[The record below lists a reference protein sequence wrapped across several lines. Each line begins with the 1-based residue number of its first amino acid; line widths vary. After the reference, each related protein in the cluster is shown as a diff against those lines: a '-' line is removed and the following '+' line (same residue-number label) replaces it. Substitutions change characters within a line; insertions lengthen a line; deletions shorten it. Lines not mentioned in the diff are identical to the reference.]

1 VTNCIEISR
10 RYLSFLRRQNEEA
23 TCVDV
28 NRILADLGQLIRVH
42 PSRRKNQFS
51 IKSLHQ
57 NMAVRINGTDLIQIL
72 LNLAVNAF
80 QCSANPHSVQI
91 QASLM
96 LEALDLR
103 TFKDG
108 PHDRLLNVEDFE
120 NMGPLLAVA
129 VCDDGP
135 GIPPELLPKIFE
147 PYFTTKSERQGTG
160 LGLSIVQRLIKE
172 AKGAL
177 HVRTRAGEG
186 TTFTV
191 YLPALPLRPE
201 GTKK

>member
-1 VTNCIEISR
+1 MSGPLTVIACFVQFINQRIGNLTQFGREDLDFTNDRLKTITSQVTNCIEISR

-42 PSRRKNQFS
+42 LARHNNQFS

-80 QCSANPHSVQI
+80 QCSAIPHSVQI

-96 LEALDLR
+96 PQALDLR
-103 TFKDG
+103 TCKDG
-108 PHDRLLNVEDFE
+108 PYDRLFKAEAFE
-120 NMGPLLAVA
+120 NTSPLLAV
-129 VCDDGP
+129 
-135 GIPPELLPKIFE
+135 
-147 PYFTTKSERQGTG
+147 
-160 LGLSIVQRLIKE
+160 
-172 AKGAL
+172 
-177 HVRTRAGEG
+177 
-186 TTFTV
+186 
-191 YLPALPLRPE
+191 
-201 GTKK
+201 